1 MLEAPKQAVF
11 GIVFDKDKRKILLIK
26 RRDIPVWVLPGGG
39 MEISETPQDAT
50 IREVLEETGLIVKI
64 VRQVAEYE
72 PVNKLTQI
80 SHVFECEVI
89 SGKEQI
95 GSETKSIHFFPID
108 SLPEYLAPP
117 FPGWIQDALINNKEI
132 IRKKIEGVT
141 YWILI
146 KLLILHPILV
156 IRFLL
161 TKIGIHINSKD

>member
-1 MLEAPKQAVF
+1 MLDAPQQAVF
-11 GIVFDKDKRKILLIK
+11 GIIFDKDKKKILLIK

-39 MEISETPQDAT
+39 MEMSETPQDAT
-50 IREVLEETGLIVKI
+50 IREVQEETGLLVKI
-64 VRQVAEYE
+64 VRQIAQYE

-89 SGKEQI
+89 SGQQQI
-95 GSETKSIHFFPID
+95 GSETKSIQYFPID
-108 SLPEYLAPP
+108 SLPKHLAPP
-117 FPGWIQDALINNKEI
+117 FPGWIKDALSFRKEI
-132 IRKKIEGVT
+132 IRNKIEGVS

>member
-1 MLEAPKQAVF
+1 MQHLPQQAVF
-11 GIVFDKDKRKILLIK
+11 GIIFDTEKKKILLIK

-39 MEISETPQDAT
+39 MEIEESPQDAT
-50 IREVLEETGLIVKI
+50 IREVLEETGYDVKI
-64 VRQVAEYE
+64 VRQIAEYQ
-72 PVNKLTQI
+72 PVNKLTQL

-89 SGKEQI
+89 SGQQKI
-95 GSETKSIHFFPID
+95 GSETKSIQFFPINA
-108 SLPEYLAPP
+108 LPKHLAPP
-117 FPGWIQDALINNKEI
+117 FLGWIADALSYKTDI
-132 IRKKIEGVT
+132 IRKRIEGVS